1 MKEERTIPLN
11 SHMVRAIQQGRKHAT
26 RFAVTGAAA
35 KCLIDQSPEWVADRA
50 GALCKLGQPGDRLW
64 VREDTEAYLSPCESV
79 MLSRY
84 IADKEPV
91 LYVDCEDPKFNGSVA
106 HWDYP
111 RHLRPAARMQQFARR
126 ILLEITAVRI
136 ERLQSISDEQ
146 CVAEGII
153 PVAKINPEDQHERQF
168 WRDYHLGGDG
178 TFCVPTPRESFQ
190 TLWRHNHV
198 WSFSRGAALE
208 ATAPHRWEANPW
220 VWVLEIRRVHVGEPA
235 TGCLAA

>member
-1 MKEERTIPLN
+1 MKERTILFN
-11 SHMVRAIQQGRKHAT
+11 THMVRAIQEGRKHAT

-35 KCLIDQSPEWVADRA
+35 KWLIDQSPEWVADHA

-84 IADKEPV
+84 VVDKQPV
-91 LYVDCEDPKFNGSVA
+91 LYAGRENPRFNGSVA

-111 RHLRPAARMQQFARR
+111 SNLRPAARMPHFARR
-126 ILLEITAVRI
+126 ILLEITAVRV
-136 ERLQSISDEQ
+136 ERLQSISDEH

-153 PVAKINPEDQHERQF
+153 PVAKNNPDDPHERQF

-178 TFCVPTPRESFQ
+178 TFCVPTPRNSFQ
-190 TLWRHNHV
+190 TLWRHNNG
-198 WSFSRGAALE
+198 WSFPCGAALE
-208 ATAPHRWEANPW
+208 ATAPHRWAANPW
-220 VWVLEIRRVHVGEPA
+220 VWVLEFSRIDASQQASAG
-235 TGCLAA
+235 LAA